1 MIKVEEAKIVKEVK
15 RSDGLW
21 RFACGDVFND
31 MCLRYKEIRWSDMH
45 TLEGGQRI
53 EPISFSNSC
62 HLSGQKRL
70 DEYLN
75 SLDMILKEL
84 IFPSLGTLG
93 IRDIFL
99 LKMCRPIQGMVK
111 FAKNAIF

>member
-1 MIKVEEAKIVKEVK
+1 
-15 RSDGLW
+15 
-21 RFACGDVFND
+21 
-31 MCLRYKEIRWSDMH
+31 MCLRYKEIRWSDRH

-84 IFPSLGTLG
+84 FFLHWDLWVLG
-93 IRDIFL
+93 IFFYLRCADQY
-99 LKMCRPIQGMVK
+99 KVW
-111 FAKNAIF
+111 